1 MPKSSH
7 FQRSQ
12 NFTSCQIILSGNV
25 FYSNLNIVNKPTS
38 NIYFEKLKIQLF
50 IGINFTCHRVQ
61 QLLALPRVLFNI
73 KFLITYFFFTKNYTF
88 GITNTGLCFFCN
100 TLEEIP
106 IHIFFDC
113 VHVEC
118 LWERLRM
125 KFQNDFILLSLKP
138 QTTILGLY
146 NEANDKYN
154 LLGHILLIFKYIYI
168 SREKR
173 TLNIDILIAN
183 LLKVK
188 KREKQISIVTINK
201 RETCKKSCALQVTFY
216 Q

>member
-12 NFTSCQIILSGNV
+12 NFTSCQIILSGNI

-38 NIYFEKLKIQLF
+38 NIY
-50 IGINFTCHRVQ
+50 
-61 QLLALPRVLFNI
+61 LALPRVLFNI